1 MSGISK
7 IRLAL
12 PPETRNL
19 IPIVFPAGAGVNRAE
34 ACMIVF
40 GLLRYL
46 LLGAFLLFILLLVQL
61 IRRDF
66 E

>member
-1 MSGISK
+1 V
-7 IRLAL
+7 
-12 PPETRNL
+12 
-19 IPIVFPAGAGVNRAE
+19 IVL
-34 ACMIVF
+34 

>member
-1 MSGISK
+1 MI
-7 IRLAL
+7 AL
-12 PPETRNL
+12 
-19 IPIVFPAGAGVNRAE
+19 
-34 ACMIVF
+34 

-46 LLGAFLLFILLLVQL
+46 LLGAFLLFILLLVRL